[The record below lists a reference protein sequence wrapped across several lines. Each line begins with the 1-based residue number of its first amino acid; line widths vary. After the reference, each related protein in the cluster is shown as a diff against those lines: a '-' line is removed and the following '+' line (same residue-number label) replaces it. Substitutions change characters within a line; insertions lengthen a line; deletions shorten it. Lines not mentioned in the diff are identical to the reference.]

1 MFIRRVPSS
10 FSDSPLTVSTFRPSV
25 LSGFAQCDVVSN
37 DEGSGLFL
45 KGIEVLTKV
54 SV

>member
-1 MFIRRVPSS
+1 
-10 FSDSPLTVSTFRPSV
+10 
-25 LSGFAQCDVVSN
+25 LSGFTQFGMASN

-54 SV
+54 FV